1 MPGETDKFALMVA
14 HPGHEL
20 CVYGW
25 MKLHKPVVY
34 ALTDGSAPSR
44 LNMTAKILE
53 DVGATTGGF
62 YGVTTDSE
70 IYSAL
75 LEGNLQFFA
84 DLAHRFAD
92 VVLDEGIT
100 MVAGDAAEGYSPTHD
115 VCRAVTSAGVAIANR
130 RRPGVIVG
138 DYEFTVIGRQ
148 DLSARDTAGTI
159 RVRLDDRT
167 FQQKIDAMRSCPD
180 IADEVSAGL
189 DRVQLSSLQSFAP
202 FAGEVEEMVNLLGG
216 VEGFRTECLR
226 PASGKPFICTHGQSP
241 FYERYGEALATA
253 GKYSRVIR
261 YRDHYLPVAESLH
274 QLTEAAHALSA

>member
-1 MPGETDKFALMVA
+1 
-14 HPGHEL
+14 
-20 CVYGW
+20 
-25 MKLHKPVVY
+25 MKSNKPVVY
-34 ALTDGSAPSR
+34 ALTDGSAPSRPAR

-62 YGVTTDSE
+62 YAVTTDSE
-70 IYSAL
+70 IYAAL

-84 DLAHRFAD
+84 DLAHRFAG

-100 MVAGDAAEGYSPTHD
+100 MTAGDAAEGYSPTHD
-115 VCRAVTSAGVAIANR
+115 VCRAVTSAAIAIANR
-130 RRPGVIVG
+130 RKKGAPIR
-138 DYEFTVIGRQ
+138 DYEFTLIERQ
-148 DLSARDTAGTI
+148 DSSARERAGTI

-180 IADEVSAGL
+180 IADEVGAGL
-189 DRVQLSSLQSFAP
+189 DRRPLGSLQSLAP
-202 FAGEVEEMVNLLGG
+202 FAGEVEEVVGLLGG

-226 PASGKPFICTHGQSP
+226 PASGKPFSCPHGQPP

-261 YRDHYLPVAESLH
+261 YRDHYLPVAESLR
-274 QLTEAAHALSA
+274 QLTETAHALRSA